1 MMMLGYA
8 GWAPGQLEEE
18 LSGNA
23 WLTCPVDEHILFDLP
38 LERRLPA
45 ALEQL
50 GVEPGHLSSGIGH
63 A

>member
-38 LERRLPA
+38 RNVACRRPWSS
-45 ALEQL
+45 L
-50 GVEPGHLSSGIGH
+50 GWSR
-63 A
+63 AT